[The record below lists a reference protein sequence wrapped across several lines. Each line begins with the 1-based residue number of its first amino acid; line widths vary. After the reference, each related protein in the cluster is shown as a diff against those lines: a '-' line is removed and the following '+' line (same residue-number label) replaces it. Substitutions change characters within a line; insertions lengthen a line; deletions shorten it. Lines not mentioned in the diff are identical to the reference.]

1 MKTAVYYVGITL
13 LLNFLAFAGMHIFI
27 PEDIIDLDISLKW
40 SLVMLGMCVYLCL
53 HYTLIDDNED

>member
-27 PEDIIDLDISLKW
+27 PEDTIDLDISLKW
-40 SLVMLGMCVYLCL
+40 SLIMLGMCVYLCL

>member
-1 MKTAVYYVGITL
+1 MKTAAHYVGITF
-13 LLNFLAFAGMHIFI
+13 LLNFLAFSLMHIFI

-40 SLVMLGMCVYLCL
+40 SLIMLGMCVYLCL